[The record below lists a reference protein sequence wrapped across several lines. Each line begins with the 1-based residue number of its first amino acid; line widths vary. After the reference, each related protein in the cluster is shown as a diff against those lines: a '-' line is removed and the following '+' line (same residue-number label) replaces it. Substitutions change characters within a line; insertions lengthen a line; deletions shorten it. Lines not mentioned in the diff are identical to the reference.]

1 MLKIKI
7 QKSRKP
13 KQCSTPVRADTT
25 YIAVNANAHG
35 RKHVQACLNF
45 SLSFCLR
52 VRAVAWRHSD
62 YDVSRPAADYS
73 LSVTSPAATLAAF
86 Q

>member
-1 MLKIKI
+1 MVERHGLE
-7 QKSRKP
+7 RK
-13 KQCSTPVRADTT
+13 TDLER
-25 YIAVNANAHG
+25 
-35 RKHVQACLNF
+35 HVHACLNF

-62 YDVSRPAADYS
+62 YDVSRPAAVYA
-73 LSVTSPAATLAAF
+73 LPVTSLAAMLAAC